1 MRESIEEEIPE
12 ACASAPPDTSAAM
25 RSALTCAPMRD
36 ADALR
41 TTGDDRR
48 SFAGNAEAGSRI
60 GRAVGSGDGSN
71 LRDIWP
77 TFQFGN
83 YIP

>member
-1 MRESIEEEIPE
+1 
-12 ACASAPPDTSAAM
+12 
-25 RSALTCAPMRD
+25 MRD

-71 LRDIWP
+71 VRDIWP